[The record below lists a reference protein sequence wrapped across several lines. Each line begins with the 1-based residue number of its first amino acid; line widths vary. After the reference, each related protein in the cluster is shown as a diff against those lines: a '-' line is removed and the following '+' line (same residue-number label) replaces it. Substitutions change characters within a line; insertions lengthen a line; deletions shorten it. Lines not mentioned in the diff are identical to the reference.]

1 MLVLSIQLKTTTLK
15 DMVEKTDH
23 LWAFIKIGC
32 GMLNPV
38 AWNSPNNSSA
48 TLESASAEGFRGSIL
63 FITLEAYSVVECNT
77 QDCLNTQKVHAW
89 SENLW
94 HQIICLHTK
103 KQRHQIKVYQ
113 ITTKMTTTRNYLLT
127 SWVALVASPKARARP
142 PSSIQNF
149 FEKHAQMFLHARSS
163 TTPRTSSTLGKLW
176 LTYPSFLRWSQLA
189 VWKEHATPRVAPNA
203 PKSEMPSKK
212 GSNYPTSVDNHSKK
226 A

>member
-1 MLVLSIQLKTTTLK
+1 MLVLSIQLKATTLK

-94 HQIICLHTK
+94 HQLREFHK
-103 KQRHQIKVYQ
+103 RYYVYTQ
-113 ITTKMTTTRNYLLT
+113 KNKDMYLLGGT
-127 SWVALVASPKARARP
+127 QARP
-142 PSSIQNF
+142 GLLLLQKAQLRELELLK
-149 FEKHAQMFLHARSS
+149 EKPW
-163 TTPRTSSTLGKLW
+163 TGTW
-176 LTYPSFLRWSQLA
+176 LKQ
-189 VWKEHATPRVAPNA
+189 H
-203 PKSEMPSKK
+203 
-212 GSNYPTSVDNHSKK
+212 
-226 A
+226 